1 MLQNIDEMQKVTKVG
16 LDTTMKSFDVMAK
29 NMQVIATEITDYTK
43 RSFENSTK
51 TLEKLFG
58 VKSFDK
64 AIEVHSEYAKA
75 TCEDYFAEAAKLGK
89 LCADLGKEAFKPY
102 EGLIAKPLTK

>member
-1 MLQNIDEMQKVTKVG
+1 MFQNLDDMQKVAQVN
-16 LDTTMKSFDVMAK
+16 LDATMKSFEVMAK
-29 NMQVIATEITDYTK
+29 NVPAIATEITNYTK

-58 VKSFDK
+58 VKSLDK
-64 AIEVHSEYAKA
+64 AIEVQSEYAKT
-75 TCEDYFAEAAKLGK
+75 TCEDYFAQTAKLGE
-89 LCADLGKEAFKPY
+89 LCAELGKEALKPY